1 MSDRIPAVIKIG
13 GIVPRE
19 LLPSLIKEIVKYGCN
34 CDWGEGPPVETEE
47 GISDCIVEGYLTL
60 SHADAPG
67 GSFEDL
73 ENFLG
78 SHSIPYTRHSDARY
92 EYDAEVVEYRPETG
106 VIVFPSDQSGNKYV
120 HHERVAELLNL
131 IPDWKLLE
139 ESLRDIV
146 GPTIGPLLPFT
157 ISGES
162 S

>member
-13 GIVPRE
+13 GVVSRE
-19 LLPSLIKEIVKYGCN
+19 LLPDLIKEIIKYGCD
-34 CDWGEGPPVETEE
+34 CDWGLGSPVETEE
-47 GISDCIVEGYLTL
+47 DISACIVEGYLTL

-106 VIVFPSDQSGNKYV
+106 RLAFQADQSGNKYV
-120 HHERVAELLNL
+120 SYERVAELLNL
-131 IPDWKLLE
+131 IPNWKLLE
-139 ESLRDIV
+139 GSLRDLV
-146 GPTIGPLLPFT
+146 GPTIGPLPPFI
-157 ISGES
+157 ISGEIS
-162 S
+162 